1 MAFKVVFR
9 ASAERD
15 LTNLYRY
22 IRDANGDP
30 RPAGEYVRRIREYC
44 EGFADLPE
52 RGTRRDDLK
61 AGLRTVGFEGRA
73 TVVFRI
79 EGNTVRILRILYGG
93 RNLTRRTPHL

>member
-9 ASAERD
+9 GAAERD
-15 LTNLYRY
+15 LANLYRY

-30 RPAGEYVRRIREYC
+30 RPAAEYVRRIRDYC
-44 EGFADLPE
+44 EGFADFPE

-61 AGLRTVGFEGRA
+61 AGLRTVGFKDRA

-79 EGNTVRILRILYGG
+79 EGNTVRILRVLYGG
-93 RNLTRRTPHL
+93 RTLTRRTPHL